1 MFIFYPFWRYPFFI
15 NMIYCKC
22 VITFVYGMFNYI
34 MMMNANKIYSLFL
47 LLLPVYIT
55 AFSQQADLQVQLNK
69 TIFKP
74 LDTIHIKAMQ
84 QQKKAT
90 NASLFLMAEHEDG
103 MVWEMRWPMLNGRC
117 EASLVIP
124 DSLPHGQY
132 RLSFSMLQNL
142 FTVFGKVKTPAK
154 TGTLNTTLLTSSGEV
169 YESETIVNN
178 EGNFTYKNVLFEKEA
193 TILFTLPEERN
204 SDNLNIEIATVLD
217 SVYYPG
223 TNKVFDI
230 YIGETEPDNRPEK
243 FISKNEDPDAR
254 VQVLEAVTVYSK
266 PANRGEIFNKK
277 YSTGLFRDMNERLIN
292 LLDNRPISNA
302 FSALQ
307 LVRMN
312 TPGIIIT
319 EGLNLNA
326 SWRGDRVIFYIN
338 EMRVSIREVDMLPVS
353 EIALIKTY
361 APPFFGNPGGSGGAV
376 AVYSKRG
383 GISDDHFKN
392 AFKVKGYTALLSEFP
407 LHPDRY

>member
-1 MFIFYPFWRYPFFI
+1 
-15 NMIYCKC
+15 
-22 VITFVYGMFNYI
+22 
-34 MMMNANKIYSLFL
+34 MNANKIYSLFL
-47 LLLPVYIT
+47 FLLPVYIT
-55 AFSQQADLQVQLNK
+55 AYSQQGDLQVQLDK

-74 LDTIHIKAMQ
+74 LDTLHINAIQ

-124 DSLPHGQY
+124 DSLPQGQY
-132 RLSFSMLQNL
+132 RLTFSLLQNL

-154 TGTLNTTLLTSSGEV
+154 TAKLLTTLLTASGDV
-169 YESETIVNN
+169 YESETMVNN

-193 TILFTLPEERN
+193 TILFTLPDEKN
-204 SDNLNIEIATVLD
+204 SDHLNIEIATVLD

-223 TNKVFDI
+223 KNKVFDI
-230 YIGETEPDNRPEK
+230 YIGETEPDSRPEK

-277 YSTGLFRDMNERLIN
+277 YSSGLFRDMNERIIN
-292 LLDNRPISNA
+292 LLDNPPINNA
-302 FSALQ
+302 ISALQ
-307 LVRMN
+307 LVRMY
-312 TPGIIIT
+312 TPGIIFT
-319 EGLNLNA
+319 GGLNLNA
-326 SWRGDRVIFYIN
+326 SWRGQPVIFYMD
-338 EMRVSIREVDMLPVS
+338 EMRMSIRELDILPVS

-361 APPFFGNPGGSGGAV
+361 APPFFGNPGGGGGAV
-376 AVYSKRG
+376 AVYTKRG

-407 LHPDRY
+407 LRPDRY